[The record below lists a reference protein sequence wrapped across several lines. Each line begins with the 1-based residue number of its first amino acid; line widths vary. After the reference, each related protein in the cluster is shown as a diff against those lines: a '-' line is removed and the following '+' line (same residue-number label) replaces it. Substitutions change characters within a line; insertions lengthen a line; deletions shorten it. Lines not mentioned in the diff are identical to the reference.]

1 MKFTQHTVI
10 NAPVE
15 QVDLA
20 DWLFTLSD
28 SDYQRAA
35 KAHRA
40 AGTFTADGVRGMV
53 NVESMGGT
61 LIIQHY
67 KAVHA
72 ERTRVEMLSERSRA
86 YVFHLIP
93 TPVWVSWTMTA
104 AARTEDTTT
113 FTCIVE
119 AEMPPALRL
128 PAKLTGLEYFVRKHV
143 DEETLGFAADIT
155 RKLRAHAS

>member
-15 QVDLA
+15 QVDLE
-20 DWLFTLSD
+20 DWLFTMSD
-28 SDYQRAA
+28 SDYQGAA

-40 AGTFTADGVRGMV
+40 AGTFTTDGVRGMV

-67 KAVHA
+67 KAIHA
-72 ERTRVEMLSERSRA
+72 EPTRVQMLSERSPA
-86 YVFHLIP
+86 YIFHLFP
-93 TPVWVSWTMTA
+93 TPVWVRWTMTA
-104 AARTEDTTT
+104 EARTADTTT

-119 AEMPPALRL
+119 AKMPPALRL
-128 PAKLTGLEYFVRKHV
+128 PAKLTGLEYFVRKHL

-155 RKLRAHAS
+155 RKLPAHA

>member
-10 NAPVE
+10 HAPIE
-15 QVDLA
+15 EVDLE

-28 SDYQRAA
+28 SDYQGAA

-40 AGTFTADGVRGMV
+40 AGTFTSDGVRGMV

-67 KAVHA
+67 KAIHA
-72 ERTRVEMLSERSRA
+72 EPTRVEMVSERSRA
-86 YVFHLIP
+86 YIFHLFP
-93 TPVWVSWTMTA
+93 TPVRVRWTMTA
-104 AARTEDTTT
+104 AARTADTTT

-119 AEMPPALRL
+119 ADMPPALRL
-128 PAKLTGLEYFVRKHV
+128 PSKLTGLEYFVRKHV

-155 RKLRAHAS
+155 RKLRAHV